1 MSGVYSRTAQCGMKV
16 MFAAMRLLKEQGG
29 SCRLSVL
36 RSLLGECCDFSG
48 WELENVGGSVR
59 WHIFLSRGIP
69 PAMWLLASSESR
81 GVLGI

>member
-59 WHIFLSRGIP
+59 WHNFLS
-69 PAMWLLASSESR
+69 WYSSC
-81 GVLGI
+81 

>member
-1 MSGVYSRTAQCGMKV
+1 MAGVYSRTAQCGMKV

-36 RSLLGECCDFSG
+36 RSLSWVNVAIFRAGSWKT
-48 WELENVGGSVR
+48 WEVLSVSTISC
-59 WHIFLSRGIP
+59 HGIP